1 MELQLN
7 LYEAKVNENRETSF
21 NATIDNSKVAENS
34 VQKASDTKKD
44 ILLEASSNLEN
55 NLYNFEL
62 IKHPIFQM
70 RLINLSFTD

>member
-7 LYEAKVNENRETSF
+7 LYEAKVNENCETFF

-55 NLYNFEL
+55 NLYNFEW

>member
-7 LYEAKVNENRETSF
+7 LYEAKVNENRETFF
-21 NATIDNSKVAENS
+21 NATIDNTKVAETS

-55 NLYNFEL
+55 NLYNFEW

-70 RLINLSFTD
+70 R